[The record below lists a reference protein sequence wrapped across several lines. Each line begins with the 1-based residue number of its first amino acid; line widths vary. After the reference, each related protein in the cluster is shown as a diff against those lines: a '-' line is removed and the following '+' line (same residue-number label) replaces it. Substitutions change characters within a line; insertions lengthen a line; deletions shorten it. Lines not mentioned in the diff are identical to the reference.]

1 MLLITMAVHKT
12 IKRYTRIISILRR
25 RPMSYD
31 EIQREIALDHSSI
44 EEDLLTSQRTF
55 QRDIK
60 NIATIYDIEIGSDKS
75 TNKYF
80 IKDDVEEVHSRRL
93 RENSEIVNAIRL
105 SKGFG
110 ESLIFE
116 ERRSLGTEHMAGLI
130 HAIQN
135 RLSVKFEYHKYW
147 DESVS
152 DRTVNP
158 VALKEAR
165 NRWYL
170 IAQDGDIVKNFALD
184 RIRSLVISEYRF
196 AHIEYNVHQE
206 FENSFGIINGTNE
219 EAEKVVLSFTPQEGR
234 YVESLPLHHSQELV
248 LKNEE
253 EIRFSYFIRP
263 TYDFRMEVLSYG
275 DQVKILK
282 PEGLKKSIKSQLQKA
297 LKGYK

>member
-1 MLLITMAVHKT
+1 
-12 IKRYTRIISILRR
+12 
-25 RPMSYD
+25 MSYD
-31 EIQREIALDHSSI
+31 EIQREIALDHNSI

-80 IKDDVEEVHSRRL
+80 IKDDVEEIHSRRL

-184 RIRSLVISEYRF
+184 RIRNLVISEYRF
-196 AHIEYNVHQE
+196 APIEYNVHQE
-206 FENSFGIINGTNE
+206 FENSFGIINGTDE

-253 EIRFSYFIRP
+253 EFRFSYFIRP
-263 TYDFRMEVLSYG
+263 TYDFRMELLSYG

>member
-1 MLLITMAVHKT
+1 MLLITMAVHQT

-80 IKDDVEEVHSRRL
+80 IKDDVEEIHSRRL

-170 IAQDGDIVKNFALD
+170 IAQDGDKVKNFALD
-184 RIRSLVISEYRF
+184 RIKNLVISEFRF
-196 AHIEYNVHQE
+196 APIEYNVHQE

-219 EAEKVVLSFTPQEGR
+219 EAERVVLSFTPQEGR

-263 TYDFRMEVLSYG
+263 TYDFRMELLSYG

>member
-1 MLLITMAVHKT
+1 MLLITMAVHQT
-12 IKRYTRIISILRR
+12 IKRYTKIISILRR

-31 EIQREIALDHSSI
+31 EIQREIALDPDAV
-44 EEDLLTSQRTF
+44 EENLLTSQRTF

-60 NIATIYDIEIGSDKS
+60 SIGSIYEIEIESDKS

-80 IKDDVEEVHSRRL
+80 IKDDVEEIHSRRL

-135 RLSVKFEYHKYW
+135 RISVKFEYHKFW

-152 DRTVNP
+152 NRTVNP
-158 VALKEAR
+158 IALKEAR

-170 IAQDGDIVKNFALD
+170 IAQDDDKVKNFALD
-184 RIRSLVISEYRF
+184 RIKNLVISEIRF
-196 AHIEYNVHQE
+196 PPINYNPYQQ
-206 FENSFGIINGTNE
+206 FENSFGIINGTE
-219 EAEKVVLSFTPQEGR
+219 EEPEKVVLSFTPQEGR

-248 LKNEE
+248 LKNKK

-263 TYDFRMEVLSYG
+263 TYDFRMELLSYG
-275 DQVKILK
+275 DQVRILE
-282 PEGLKKSIKSQLQKA
+282 PESLKKTIKSQLQKA
-297 LKGYK
+297 LKSYK

>member
-31 EIQREIALDHSSI
+31 EIQREIALDHNSR

-170 IAQDGDIVKNFALD
+170 IAQDGDKVKNFALD
-184 RIRSLVISEYRF
+184 RIRNLVIYEYRF
-196 AHIEYNVHQE
+196 APVEYNVHQE

-263 TYDFRMEVLSYG
+263 TYDFRMELLSYG
-275 DQVKILK
+275 DQVRILK

>member
-1 MLLITMAVHKT
+1 MLLITMAVHQT
-12 IKRYTRIISILRR
+12 IKRYARIISILRR

-80 IKDDVEEVHSRRL
+80 IKDDVEEIHSRRL

-147 DESVS
+147 DESIS
-152 DRTVNP
+152 NRTVNP

-170 IAQDGDIVKNFALD
+170 IAQDGDKVKNFALD
-184 RIRSLVISEYRF
+184 RIKNLVITEFRF
-196 AHIEYNVHQE
+196 APIEYNVHQK
-206 FENSFGIINGTNE
+206 FENSFGIINGTHE

-234 YVESLPLHHSQELV
+234 YVESLPLHHGQELV

-263 TYDFRMEVLSYG
+263 TYDFRMELLSYG
-275 DQVKILK
+275 DQVRIMK
-282 PEGLKKSIKSQLQKA
+282 PESLKKTIKSQLQKA
-297 LKGYK
+297 LKSYK

>member
-1 MLLITMAVHKT
+1 
-12 IKRYTRIISILRR
+12 
-25 RPMSYD
+25 MSYD

-44 EEDLLTSQRTF
+44 DEDLLTSQRTF

-80 IKDDVEEVHSRRL
+80 IKDDVEEIHSRRL

-110 ESLIFE
+110 ESLLFE

-135 RLSVKFEYHKYW
+135 RLSVKFEYHKYG

-152 DRTVNP
+152 NRTVNP

-170 IAQDGDIVKNFALD
+170 IAQDEDTVKNFALD
-184 RIRSLVISEYRF
+184 RIKNLVVSEYRF
-196 AHIEYNVHQE
+196 AHFQYNVHQE

-219 EAEKVVLSFTPQEGR
+219 EAEKVVLSFTPKEGR

-248 LKNEE
+248 LKNEK

-263 TYDFRMEVLSYG
+263 TYDFRMELLSYG

-282 PEGLKKSIKSQLQKA
+282 PEGLKNTIKSQLQKA

>member
-1 MLLITMAVHKT
+1 
-12 IKRYTRIISILRR
+12 
-25 RPMSYD
+25 MSYD

-44 EEDLLTSQRTF
+44 EEELLTSQRTF

-80 IKDDVEEVHSRRL
+80 IKDDVEEIHSRRL

-135 RLSVKFEYHKYW
+135 GLSVKFEYHKYW

-152 DRTVNP
+152 NRTVNP

-170 IAQDGDIVKNFALD
+170 IAQDEDKVKNFALD
-184 RIRSLVISEYRF
+184 RIKNLVISEYRF
-196 AHIEYNVHQE
+196 AHFEYNVHQE

-248 LKNEE
+248 LKNEK

-263 TYDFRMEVLSYG
+263 TYDFRMELLSYG

-282 PEGLKKSIKSQLQKA
+282 PEGLKKTIKTQLEKA
-297 LKGYK
+297 LKSYKYFFWVSLFGATYAQLWAN